1 MAKGEVVRK
10 EIMEYSG
17 NPNVN
22 LMPCDL
28 ASLRSV
34 RNFAQQFIQ
43 LGRPIS
49 LLINNAGV
57 AITKAERT
65 EDGLEVNMAV
75 NFCAHYVLVESLM
88 PILSKPPDSAYGC
101 RIVNVTSA
109 SFYSGTD
116 EFYIYE
122 SNFLSV

>member
-1 MAKGEVVRK
+1 MVKGEAVRK
-10 EIMEYSG
+10 EIIEYSG
-17 NPNVN
+17 NPAVT
-22 LMPCDL
+22 LIPCDL

-34 RNFAQQFIQ
+34 RNLAQRFAQ
-43 LGRPIS
+43 LGRPLS

-88 PILSKPPDSAYGC
+88 PILAKTPDSVYGC
-101 RIVNVTSA
+101 RIVNITSA
-109 SFYSGTD
+109 SFYSGT
-116 EFYIYE
+116 
-122 SNFLSV
+122 NAL